1 MPAQQTKFFIIVAVL
16 IGAIITAMYGVQGYI
31 LRRRPHVKDIWI
43 INLDKDKERLD
54 SVLGQ
59 TKHISDI
66 VHRWPA
72 VYGKDLK
79 RETIREEGIGYAMTR
94 TGVQKDDLAGV
105 LRNAGVV
112 GCYLSHK
119 RLLQHLATLDVP
131 EYYGHL
137 ILEDDVKLPADFLK
151 PGDTWHGLYTKI
163 PTDWDIVYFDI
174 TQPVGKPV
182 GPGILRL
189 RTSHGGEGN
198 WGTHAYMVRHSS
210 IQSKILPFLEL
221 MNDAIDE
228 QYNLKFDTWNVYALS
243 PGLIVPHETH
253 SKNSSLLK
261 MNVGAEDT
269 AVLSY

>member
-1 MPAQQTKFFIIVAVL
+1 MPVSQTKFLVILAILIVTIIIANYS
-16 IGAIITAMYGVQGYI
+16 MQGYI

-43 INLDKDKERLD
+43 INLDKDKERLA
-54 SVLGQ
+54 SVLSQ
-59 TKHISDI
+59 TRHVADI

-72 VYGKDLK
+72 VNGKTLK

-119 RLLQHLATLDVP
+119 RLLQHLASLDVP

-137 ILEDDVKLPADFLK
+137 IVEDDVQFPADFLK
-151 PGDTWHGLYTKI
+151 PGDAWHGLYTKI

-174 TQPVGKPV
+174 TQPVGKPIA
-182 GPGILRL
+182 PGIVKL
-189 RTSHGGEGN
+189 RTSRGGEGN

-228 QYNLKFDTWNVYALS
+228 QYNLKFDAWNVYALT
-243 PGLIVPHETH
+243 PGLIAPHETH

-261 MNVGAEDT
+261 MNVGAADS